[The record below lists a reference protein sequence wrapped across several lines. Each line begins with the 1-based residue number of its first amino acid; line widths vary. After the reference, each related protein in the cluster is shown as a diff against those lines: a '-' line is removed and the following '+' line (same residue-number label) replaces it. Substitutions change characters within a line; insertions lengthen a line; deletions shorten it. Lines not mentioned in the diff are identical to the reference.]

1 MSRLSSLLAPV
12 QKIQLI
18 HLFLS
23 IDVSSAPPA
32 PAAPSLWS
40 GPKAASPACPL
51 PAWVLDG
58 GAGPGKQCWGL
69 SSRAGR
75 SSPPHFLFFNQD
87 TPGDREEAVNSGGDC
102 PLSVS
107 QGPAACWH
115 PTLPSRP
122 ISSYAPLQ
130 LCWALLPRLWLSSA
144 PPCANP
150 RTLCPQ
156 LLTGGVHPTGGAALT
171 GGSNCS
177 QEEQLPAEG
186 TPPTGEAPPH
196 RGSSLVGPPRG
207 LWGPRDEPSPCPS

>member
-87 TPGDREEAVNSGGDC
+87 TPGDREEAVNSGGGLS
-102 PLSVS
+102 PLGVPRPSSLLAPHPSLQAHLQLHPPTALLGPPAQALPAQTPEHSAPSSS
-107 QGPAACWH
+107 QGEYTPQEEQLSQGEATAH
-115 PTLPSRP
+115 RRSNSPQREHLPQGKH
-122 ISSYAPLQ
+122 L
-130 LCWALLPRLWLSSA
+130 
-144 PPCANP
+144 
-150 RTLCPQ
+150 
-156 LLTGGVHPTGGAALT
+156 PTGGAVWWV
-171 GGSNCS
+171 
-177 QEEQLPAEG
+177 
-186 TPPTGEAPPH
+186 PH
-196 RGSSLVGPPRG
+196 GACGAHG
-207 LWGPRDEPSPCPS
+207 DEPSPCPS